1 MDRSKV
7 IVKTS
12 IIGII
17 VNLILVAFKASIGLM
32 VNSIAI
38 TLDAV
43 NNLTDALSSIITIIG
58 AKLADKAPDKKHPYG
73 YGRIEYFSSVI
84 IAVIVLFAGIT
95 ALEESVPKI
104 FNPVLADYTWISIF
118 IITVAVVV
126 KFFLGKYVKSIGE
139 EVNSQS
145 LVASGSDALFDALLS
160 STTVIAAI
168 ISFIWNISLEGIL
181 GTIISIVIIKAS
193 FEILSETVSSMIGTR
208 IDEEISHSIKETINS
223 FDGVLGAY
231 DLILH
236 NYGPTKSIGSIHIE
250 IRDDLTARD
259 IHKLTRQILYT
270 IYEKFGIVL
279 TVGVY
284 ASNTNTEEY
293 KKIKDDLKHIIS
305 KYPEI
310 LEMHGFYIDDEIK
323 LITFDII
330 VDFDANRE
338 KVKDKLLD
346 EIGKSYPHYKFD
358 AILDADY
365 SD

>member
-17 VNLILVAFKASIGLM
+17 VNLILVAFKATIGLM

-58 AKLADKAPDKKHPYG
+58 AKLAGKAPDKKHPYG
-73 YGRIEYFSSVI
+73 YGRIEYFSSVL
-84 IAVIVLFAGIT
+84 IAAIVLFAGIS

-104 FNPVLADYTWISIF
+104 FNPVLADYTFISIF
-118 IITVAVVV
+118 IISVAVVV
-126 KFFLGKYVKSIGE
+126 KFFLGRYVKSKGE

-168 ISFIWNISLEGIL
+168 ISYIWHISLEGIL
-181 GTIISIVIIKAS
+181 GTIIAIVIIKAA
-193 FEILSETVSSMIGTR
+193 FEMLSETVSSMIGTR
-208 IDEEISHSIKETINS
+208 IDKETSTKIKENVCS

-231 DLILH
+231 DLVLH
-236 NYGPTKSIGSIHIE
+236 NYGPIRSMGSIHIE
-250 IRDDLTARD
+250 VSDNLTARD
-259 IHKLTRQILYT
+259 IHKLTRQILYS
-270 IYEKFGIVL
+270 IYEKFGIIL

-293 KKIKDDLKHIIS
+293 KKIKDDLKSIIN

-310 LEMHGFYIDDEIK
+310 LQMHGFYIDDEMK

-338 KVKDKLLD
+338 EVKSKVLE
-346 EIGKSYPHYKFD
+346 EISGLYSDYTFD
-358 AILDADY
+358 AILDADF